1 MMRSNLVPLA
11 AGLMMLAGCAPG
23 RQSSL
28 TGGTTGAGGGPGS
41 GGSLASGGAAT
52 TLGQGASVAGG
63 GGAEAGGSVLAGG
76 AGAGGKASGA
86 GGGVAGSGGA
96 SPAGGASGAS
106 GSGGSVAPDAA
117 AGGQSGAGGGG
128 TSAAGGQAGSGGA
141 AGSSGTGPQG
151 PCDIYQGATPPTP
164 CVAAHSTVR
173 ALYGA
178 YTGPLY
184 QVRNAAN
191 SLKDIPVGADGY
203 VDISV
208 QDTFCSGTTCTI
220 ATIYDQSP
228 NKNNLTKSPTCLWL
242 PNGGVEANATQGK
255 ISING
260 HTAYG
265 VYVDNTGNQSNSVG
279 YRNNSTK
286 GVPTGDNPE
295 ATYMVL
301 DGTRSSSICCFDYGN
316 VETDGKD
323 DGNATMEAIYWGTD
337 SQFGQSGGGNGPWV
351 AADLENGM
359 FEGYE
364 NGSEKVPSNT
374 SITGWT
380 YVTAMLKG
388 LSAS

>member
-1 MMRSNLVPLA
+1 
-11 AGLMMLAGCAPG
+11 
-23 RQSSL
+23 
-28 TGGTTGAGGGPGS
+28 
-41 GGSLASGGAAT
+41 
-52 TLGQGASVAGG
+52 
-63 GGAEAGGSVLAGG
+63 
-76 AGAGGKASGA
+76 
-86 GGGVAGSGGA
+86 
-96 SPAGGASGAS
+96 
-106 GSGGSVAPDAA
+106 
-117 AGGQSGAGGGG
+117 
-128 TSAAGGQAGSGGA
+128 
-141 AGSSGTGPQG
+141 
-151 PCDIYQGATPPTP
+151 
-164 CVAAHSTVR
+164 VAAHSTVR

-242 PNGGVEANATQGK
+242 PNGGVEASATQGK

-265 VYVDNTGNQSNSVG
+265 VYVDNTGDQSNSVG

-374 SITGWT
+374 SITGWA

-388 LSAS
+388 LSAPSCPTGLTSSGCFELKAANAASGKLQVKFNADTGTYGARPPGYTPMKKQGAIVLGTGGDGSNFGQGTFFEGVITEGAPPDSIDDLIQANIVAAGYGK